1 MSGKIK
7 TYYSDKKPA
16 NNKFVQTLQNAF
28 SYNTGTKK
36 RIWELDIMRGI
47 LMIFVTLDHACNYGL
62 ELGIFDFNTPV
73 GKAIHDFSAM
83 YCDSAFRNGIQPF
96 GLFLFCYLSGINC
109 SFSRSKFKR
118 VLKMWI
124 ICGLFMGGV
133 AVLHLI
139 VPDFVRGPLMFNII
153 AVITICVT
161 VWWVLDLIHC
171 PTWIRFS
178 LAVAIIVIGLTHYY
192 MFYIRDFSYIN
203 NDYLALLVYNTHG
216 RRLSPNNFEPLFPH
230 LGWFL
235 LGAVMGKYI
244 YKERK
249 TLTKHE
255 EPYKPFIPIA
265 YVGKHS
271 LVVYVIGTVLVLAL
285 ALGIRELVALFL

>member
-1 MSGKIK
+1 MSNRIK
-7 TYYSDKKPA
+7 TYYSGGETRKDKFA
-16 NNKFVQTLQNAF
+16 RTLKNAF
-28 SYNTGTKK
+28 TYNTGTKK

-62 ELGIFDFNTPV
+62 DFGIFDFNTFI
-73 GKAIHDFSAM
+73 GKPIHDFAEM

-124 ICGLFMGGV
+124 VCGLFMGTV
-133 AVLHLI
+133 AMIHVFA
-139 VPDFVRGPLMFNII
+139 PTFVKGPLMFNII

-161 VWWVLDLIHC
+161 TWWILDLIHC
-171 PTWIRFS
+171 PTWIRFT
-178 LAVAIIVIGLTHYY
+178 LAVGIIAIGLTHYY
-192 MFYIRDFSYIN
+192 MYYIRDFSYIN
-203 NDYLALLVYNTHG
+203 SDYLALLVYNTHG
-216 RRLSPNNFEPLFPH
+216 RRMSPNNFEPLFPH

-235 LGAVMGKYI
+235 LGGVMGKYI

-255 EPYKPFIPIA
+255 EPYKPFIPLA

-271 LVVYVIGTVLVLAL
+271 LAVYVVGTFLVLGL
-285 ALGIRELVALFL
+285 AFAIKELVALFL